1 LNIDAMTRPAR
12 VYEVGRRNIFSA
24 VVCVFLIAVETP
36 SFATDTDRAA
46 AAVQRREG
54 VTIGGGDGSSFDKAM
69 IVHADN
75 LPKEFLAGYEYI
87 VLRYRWFQLALDRL
101 SITTGNLITLLLL
114 RTLGRWVSR
123 NRSAFSTLM

>member
-1 LNIDAMTRPAR
+1 MTRPAR
-12 VYEVGRRNIFSA
+12 VYEVGLRNIFSA

-36 SFATDTDRAA
+36 SFATDTNRAA

-54 VTIGGGDGSSFDKAM
+54 VTIGGGDGSSFDTAI

-87 VLRYRWFQLALDRL
+87 MLRYRWFQISTGSIVHYNGKSYHVATFEEVWGDGFPETEARFRL
-101 SITTGNLITLLLL
+101 
-114 RTLGRWVSR
+114 
-123 NRSAFSTLM
+123 